1 MNQLL
6 AVALGGSV
14 GAVLRF
20 LVSSGVYVWLGR
32 GFPYGTLAVNV
43 IGSLL
48 LGVLT
53 EVLTLQ
59 RIAIA
64 IEFRPAILVGF
75 FGAFTTFSSF
85 ALETVYLLEQGNL
98 SKAALNIGISVI
110 ACLMA
115 VWLGLLIG
123 RTLLLYGGGAGR
135 WLGIV
140 FPYALIIVNT
150 VGAFIIG
157 LITVVLINKM
167 LPSLEYRAALTIILA
182 GLYITF
188 SSLYLILYL
197 IEEGHAFEA
206 NLHLMLAVLGANT
219 LVCMASL
226 WLGVLAGEQV

>member
-6 AVALGGSV
+6 AIALGGSV
-14 GAVLRF
+14 GAVFRF
-20 LVSSGVYVWLGR
+20 LVSDSVYYWLGR

-48 LGVLT
+48 FGVLT

-59 RIAIA
+59 RVAIA
-64 IEFRPAILVGF
+64 VEFRPAILVGF

-85 ALETVYLLEQGNL
+85 ALETVYLLEQGSL
-98 SKAALNIGISVI
+98 SKAAINIFISVA
-110 ACLMA
+110 ACLVA

-123 RTLLLYGGGAGR
+123 RALLLYGGGAGR
-135 WLGIV
+135 WLGVV

-150 VGAFIIG
+150 LGAFIIG
-157 LITVVLINKM
+157 LITVVLINKV
-167 LPSLEYRAALTIILA
+167 LPSLEQRAALSIILS
-182 GLYITF
+182 GLYMTF

-197 IEEGHAFEA
+197 IEDGHAFES

-219 LVCMASL
+219 LVCMGSF

>member
-6 AVALGGSV
+6 AIAFGGSV

-20 LVSSGVYVWLGR
+20 LVSNGVYLWLGR

-43 IGSLL
+43 IGSLF
-48 LGVLT
+48 LGVLV
-53 EVLTLQ
+53 EALTLQ
-59 RIAIA
+59 RVAIA

-85 ALETVYLLEQGNL
+85 ALETVYLLEQGSL
-98 SKAALNIGISVI
+98 AKAALNVLVSVV

-135 WLGIV
+135 WLGVV
-140 FPYALIIVNT
+140 FPYALIIVNM

-157 LITVVLINKM
+157 LITVVLINKV
-167 LPSLEYRAALTIILA
+167 LPSLEHRAALTIILA
-182 GLYITF
+182 GLYIIL

-197 IEEGHAFEA
+197 IEDGHAFEA
-206 NLHLMLAVLGANT
+206 NLHLMLAVWAANS
-219 LVCMASL
+219 LICMGSL